1 MSDNH
6 HDASDLRVIDLARL
20 EKLGVETGLGT
31 SGMAA
36 LFAEQMAYQLEDLYA
51 AIQAGA
57 VRSISAVAHRCLGS
71 SSLAGMERLTA
82 LLRALETDPAGAV
95 KDPEASLAAVGRA
108 FADAMKVLQ
117 TLTGDSGVADV
128 A

>member
-6 HDASDLRVIDLARL
+6 ENARDLRVIDLSRL
-20 EKLGVETGLGT
+20 QTLGVETGLGT

-36 LFAEQMAYQLEDLYA
+36 LFAEQMAFQLEDLYA

-57 VRSISAVAHRCLGS
+57 ARSISTVAHRCLGS
-71 SSLAGMERLTA
+71 SGLAGMERLTA
-82 LLRALETDPAGAV
+82 LLRTLETDPAGALR
-95 KDPEASLAAVGRA
+95 DPAASMAAVERA
-108 FADAMKVLQ
+108 FTDAMRELQ
-117 TLTGDSGVADV
+117 TLTDGSGMADV